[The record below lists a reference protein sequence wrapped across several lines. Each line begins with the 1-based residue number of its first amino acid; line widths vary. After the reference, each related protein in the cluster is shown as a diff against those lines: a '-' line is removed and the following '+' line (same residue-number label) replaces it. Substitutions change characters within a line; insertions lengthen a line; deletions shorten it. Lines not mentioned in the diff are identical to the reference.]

1 MICIYIYIEYVSL
14 VYVMKGQ
21 YVYVCICMYKY
32 MYHYPVQYIVLTYFN
47 CMVQIGATNTIC
59 IHHIT
64 TGNKQ
69 YIVTIRNV
77 HVTYTELK
85 TKHFIGKYSCN
96 NDPSWSLI
104 TTWVVQTPASRQF
117 LDTKDVG
124 NSAIRVPN
132 YFIVKWQWFI
142 IRYHSSKDLW
152 NPI

>member
-1 MICIYIYIEYVSL
+1 MYAYYHCVKCLLVSSNSCLLQNTWFNRQDDMYIYIEYVSL

-96 NDPSWSLI
+96 NDPS
-104 TTWVVQTPASRQF
+104 
-117 LDTKDVG
+117 
-124 NSAIRVPN
+124 
-132 YFIVKWQWFI
+132 
-142 IRYHSSKDLW
+142 
-152 NPI
+152 

>member
-1 MICIYIYIEYVSL
+1 MY
-14 VYVMKGQ
+14 M

-47 CMVQIGATNTIC
+47 YMVQIRATNTIC

-77 HVTYTELK
+77 HMTYTELK

-96 NDPSWSLI
+96 ND
-104 TTWVVQTPASRQF
+104 
-117 LDTKDVG
+117 
-124 NSAIRVPN
+124 
-132 YFIVKWQWFI
+132 
-142 IRYHSSKDLW
+142 SS
-152 NPI
+152 

>member
-1 MICIYIYIEYVSL
+1 MYAYYHCVKGLLVSSNSCLLQNTWFNRQDDMYIYIYRVCIIGICHERS
-14 VYVMKGQ
+14 
-21 YVYVCICMYKY
+21 VCICMYKY

-96 NDPSWSLI
+96 NDPS
-104 TTWVVQTPASRQF
+104 
-117 LDTKDVG
+117 
-124 NSAIRVPN
+124 
-132 YFIVKWQWFI
+132 
-142 IRYHSSKDLW
+142 
-152 NPI
+152 